1 MPRRKRITELE
12 RQLGEISA
20 DLRKARAAGDDT
32 TELIKSQEFT
42 VKDLVALHRPPGR
55 SRRQLSLAQAS
66 CLAAVFTIA
75 LMVSLLLSV
84 TGYFR

>member
-1 MPRRKRITELE
+1 MTRRKRIAELE

-20 DLRKARAAGDDT
+20 GFRKARAAGDDT

-66 CLAAVFTIA
+66 FLAAVFTIA